1 MAGLMWSGYTEPQL
15 LVKGFSPRMRPYRGG
30 TNFMTDEGSRAILRG
45 HCPTCDADRNAEVLA
60 EHTVEQEDEAS
71 AIWYKGTHS
80 ILRCLGCD
88 RRYFRLAE
96 LCSEDW
102 DEDFDPDTGETS
114 LVLNKR
120 VSYWPSVPTPR
131 ATRHRP
137 EWLGFDPLNFEPSR
151 FVSEYPELADL
162 LCEVY
167 AALDHNLLT
176 LAPIGMRTV
185 FDCASQKLGADPD
198 QSFADKLKEL
208 TAENKIGGEEKE
220 MLSILTDAGSAAA
233 HRGWK
238 PKKDDIDHLMRALEN
253 FLERAFVLKHDV
265 RRVKKNIP
273 PRGNGH

>member
-1 MAGLMWSGYTEPQL
+1 MA
-15 LVKGFSPRMRPYRGG
+15 
-30 TNFMTDEGSRAILRG
+30 DEGSRAVLRG
-45 HCPTCDADRNAEVLA
+45 HCPNCDADRNAEVLA
-60 EHTVEQEDEAS
+60 EHTVEQEDDAS
-71 AIWYKGTHS
+71 GVWYKGTHS

-88 RRYFRLAE
+88 TRYFRLAE
-96 LCSEDW
+96 LCSEDY
-102 DEDFDPDTGETS
+102 DGDFDPDTGETF
-114 LVLNKR
+114 LALNQR
-120 VSYWPSVPTPR
+120 VTYWPSVPTPR
-131 ATRHRP
+131 AAELGTVCRRRP
-137 EWLGFDPLNFEPSR
+137 ERLFGPGR

-176 LAPIGMRTV
+176 LATIGMRTV

-208 TAENKIGGEEKE
+208 TAQNMIGGEDKE
-220 MLSILTDAGSAAA
+220 MLSILADAGSAAA

-238 PKKDDIDHLMRALEN
+238 PKEDDTDHLMSALEN

-265 RRVKKNIP
+265 RSVKKNIP